1 MMLAASKGTILTIRA
16 EGIDAEQALD
26 ALEILVNSRFGEEH

>member
-1 MMLAASKGTILTIRA
+1 MLAAAKGTILTIRA

-26 ALEILVNSRFGEEH
+26 TLETLVNNRFGEEH